1 MAWKRLL
8 VPHDFSACASQALAL
23 AADLAELHG
32 ARIVVIHASE
42 LPENLEP
49 STVIQPPGA
58 AIPMR
63 ADEYTTR
70 GARARL
76 DDLLAPLRARG
87 LDVRAMA
94 VLGEVPS
101 TILEAIASTNADAV
115 VMGTHGR
122 KGLSHLLLGSI
133 AEKIV
138 RHATVPVVTT
148 RLPGPEVAHTA
159 EERALEDELAG

>member
-1 MAWKRLL
+1 MAWKRIL
-8 VPHDFSACASQALAL
+8 VPYDFSTCAAQALRL

-32 ARIVVIHASE
+32 ARIVVLHASE
-42 LPENLEP
+42 LPENLDANALVHPPDAVEP
-49 STVIQPPGA
+49 T
-58 AIPMR
+58 R
-63 ADEYTTR
+63 ADAFAMR
-70 GARARL
+70 GARAAL
-76 DDLLAPLRARG
+76 EELAEPLRARG

-94 VLGEVPS
+94 LVGEVS
-101 TILEAIASTNADAV
+101 TAILEAVADTAADVV

-122 KGLSHLLLGSI
+122 TGLSHLLLGSV
-133 AEKIV
+133 AEKVV

>member
-1 MAWKRLL
+1 MGWKRLL
-8 VPHDFSACASQALAL
+8 VPYDFSACAAQALAL
-23 AADLAELHG
+23 ASDLAEALG
-32 ARIVVIHASE
+32 ACIVVVHVSE
-42 LPENLEP
+42 LPENLDA
-49 STVIQPPGA
+49 SVLVHPPA
-58 AIPMR
+58 AAGPTR
-63 ADEYTTR
+63 ADAFAMR
-70 GARARL
+70 GARAAL
-76 DDLLAPLRARG
+76 EELAEPLGARG

-94 VLGEVPS
+94 LVGEVS
-101 TILEAIASTNADAV
+101 TAILQAVADTAADVV

-122 KGLSHLLLGSI
+122 EGFSHLLLGSV